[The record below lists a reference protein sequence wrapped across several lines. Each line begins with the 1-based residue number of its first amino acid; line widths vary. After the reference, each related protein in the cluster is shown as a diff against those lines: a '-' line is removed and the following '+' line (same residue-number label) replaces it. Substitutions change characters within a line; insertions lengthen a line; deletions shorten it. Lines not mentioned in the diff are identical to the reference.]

1 MNTAPGADQNAPTPG
16 RFLCCGRFRLAL
28 DRPLVMGVVNVTP
41 DSFFDG
47 GRFAAADAAI
57 AHAHRLLDEGA
68 DILDIGGE
76 STRPGAPPVDT
87 ATERARIEPVLRALA
102 RAGRPLSVDTRNPEV
117 MAAALDAGADMI
129 NDISGFASE
138 AAIAAVQA
146 GPAALCVMH
155 MQGDPATM
163 QVAPVYRD
171 VVSEVREF
179 LYLRVQALL
188 AAGVAHERI
197 VVDPGIGFGKTQP
210 QNVLLLRSLR
220 ELSDLP
226 VLVGLSRKSLIG
238 HLTGRI
244 AAERLAGSL
253 GGALGAIERGASIVR
268 VHDVAATRDLI
279 AVWSAIAGPE
289 KI

>member
-1 MNTAPGADQNAPTPG
+1 MSTCWQTT
-16 RFLCCGRFRLAL
+16 RFRIDLA
-28 DRPLVMGVVNVTP
+28 RPQVMGIVNVTP
-41 DSFFDG
+41 DSFSDG
-47 GRFAAADAAI
+47 GRHDDAARAL
-57 AHAHRLLDEGA
+57 AHCERLVAEGA

-76 STRPGAPPVDT
+76 STRPGAPPVD
-87 ATERARIEPVLRALA
+87 AAAERARVEPVLRALA
-102 RAGRPLSVDTRNPEV
+102 RAGRPLSVDTRKPEV

-138 AAIAAVQA
+138 AAIAAVRA

-179 LYLRVQALL
+179 LYLRVQALR
-188 AAGVAHERI
+188 AAGVARERI

-210 QNVLLLRSLR
+210 QNLLLLRSLR

-238 HLTGRI
+238 HLTGRT

>member
-1 MNTAPGADQNAPTPG
+1 
-16 RFLCCGRFRLAL
+16 
-28 DRPLVMGVVNVTP
+28 MGVVNVTP